1 MTDQELRAE
10 AINGNLGDEF
20 QLAFVEERTQE
31 LITQFFQQY
40 TIIGGGGGVHVI
52 PGERY
57 FLKADI

>member
-31 LITQFFQQY
+31 IITQFFQQFN
-40 TIIGGGGGVHVI
+40 IIGGSTGGHVL